1 VTAPVG
7 TAAPEGGGAGTGAPR
22 GRSRRGAGIVVL
34 VALGALLVSF
44 VVGRPEPTRPPLD
57 PRSHQPDGTSAL
69 VSLLRALGAEVD
81 LSIGMPGGG
90 DDVALLLVDRLTDDQ
105 RAELSRWV
113 ERGGRLVVADPSSPL
128 LPAPATG
135 PLRPRTHDPGRCS
148 IDALTGIGA
157 IEPGR
162 AVLHRVPAGAGSCYG
177 DAAEAFVV
185 ATDRGAGTLVAL
197 GGPGGLV
204 NDVLADAG
212 NAAVAAALLAP
223 RGGELVRVVDAP
235 PPVGGDET
243 LYDLVAPGVRRA
255 LVQLAVAFLVYA
267 AWRAVRLGR
276 PVTEPQLVAVA
287 GSELVSA
294 TGRLWAATRDPQA
307 AADRLRAD
315 LRAALAPGL
324 GVAFDAPATV
334 LADAAAARHR
344 IDRVTLEAALVPHPV
359 RSDDDLVAVARAVA
373 AVRQEIG

>member
-1 VTAPVG
+1 MTAPAG
-7 TAAPEGGGAGTGAPR
+7 MGAGSAAGTGTTP
-22 GRSRRGAGIVVL
+22 GRSRRGVGVVVL
-34 VALGALLVSF
+34 VAMAALLVSF

-69 VSLLRALGAEVD
+69 VALLRDLGADVD
-81 LSIGMPGGG
+81 LSIGMPGAD
-90 DDVALLLVDRLTDDQ
+90 DDVGLLLIDRLTDDQ
-105 RAELSRWV
+105 RGELLAWV
-113 ERGGRLVVADPSSPL
+113 ERGGRLVVADPASAL
-128 LPAPATG
+128 LPAPADG
-135 PLRPRTHDPGRCS
+135 PFGPRPYAPGTCT
-148 IDALTGIGA
+148 IDALGGIGA

-162 AVLHRVPAGAGSCYG
+162 AVLHRVPPGAESCYG
-177 DAAEAFVV
+177 DEGGAFVV

-197 GGPGGLV
+197 GSPGGLV
-204 NDVLADAG
+204 NEVLADAG

-223 RGGELVRVVDAP
+223 RGGEVVRVVDAP

-255 LVQLAVAFLVYA
+255 LAQLAVAFLVYA

-276 PVTEPQLVAVA
+276 PVAEAQPVPIA

-315 LRAALAPGL
+315 LRAAVAPGL
-324 GVAFDAPATV
+324 GVPATAPPDTLV
-334 LADAAAARHR
+334 EVVAARHGV
-344 IDRVTLEAALVPHPV
+344 DRATLEAALAPHPV
-359 RSDDDLVAVARAVA
+359 RSDDELVAVARAVA
-373 AVRQEIG
+373 EVRQELG